1 MSRNYELANPNPE
14 FLIKSIAEQGYSLE
28 TALADLMDNSISA
41 NATRIEVLTKID
53 EEPFMLF
60 LSDNGDGMDKE
71 SLKRNLQFPSKS
83 PEETRDFNDL
93 GRFGLGLKTASFSQT
108 RAFTVIS
115 RKKGTTEFS
124 GLTWDVKH
132 LKNSG
137 KWEIIIN
144 TEKEI
149 AEILDLY
156 NKISDSHLNSSK
168 EFIPNTIVVWKGLY
182 KFENFLDI
190 KNKQDA
196 FKEEITNTTSEY
208 LSIVFHKF
216 MERKTKK
223 IQIRINNTLVKP
235 FNPFPIDN
243 NSNLRA
249 LEPYQKE
256 FGMDIVKI
264 QGFVLPNTSIKETKE
279 NPNPWTPNNKSLMD
293 MEGLYIYR
301 ADRLILFGGWN
312 GLIKKMPR
320 LQLGRLKIDIG
331 NKVDHLFHLNVAKSQ
346 ISTPHDLK
354 NSFLRAIVDLKAEAQ
369 KEFFNHGL
377 KNFTQK
383 PSEHSS
389 ELFYKT
395 ATNKGVLLRIND
407 EFPLLKSL
415 KSSLNIK
422 QKAELNFILK
432 MSSNL
437 INKVRQVDNV
447 EITGNVEKDD
457 ISIDEIVK
465 SINELL
471 KFGISKEQIKKDIL
485 PNLGIK
491 TNIPEEILK
500 LLNSIIYE

>member
-1 MSRNYELANPNPE
+1 MSVDSQNFELANPNPE

-28 TALADLMDNSISA
+28 TALADLMDNSITA
-41 NATRIEVLTKID
+41 NASRIEVLTKID
-53 EEPFMLF
+53 EEPFTLF
-60 LSDNGDGMDKE
+60 LSDNGDGMSKE
-71 SLKRNLQFPSKS
+71 TLKKNMQFPSKS
-83 PEETRDFNDL
+83 PEDLRESNDL

-108 RAFTVIS
+108 RVFTVLS
-115 RKKGTTEFS
+115 RKKGNDFFS
-124 GLTWDVKH
+124 GITWDVNH
-132 LKNSG
+132 LKDTG
-137 KWEIIIN
+137 RWEIIIN

-149 AEILDLY
+149 SDIIKQY
-156 NKISDSHLNSSK
+156 NNISNSLLNSSK
-168 EFIPNTIVVWKGLY
+168 EFKPNTIIVWRGLY
-182 KFENFLDI
+182 KFENFLDV
-190 KNKQDA
+190 KKKQDA
-196 FKEEITNTTSEY
+196 LKEEITNTTSEY

-216 MERKTKK
+216 LERETSRLE
-223 IQIRINNTLVKP
+223 IRINNTLVKP
-235 FNPFPIDN
+235 FNPFPKPNDKN
-243 NSNLRA
+243 NIRA
-249 LEPYQKE
+249 LSPLHST
-256 FGMDIVKI
+256 FGDDIIKI
-264 QGFVLPNTSIKETKE
+264 QGFVLPNKSIKETKE
-279 NPNPWTPNNKSLMD
+279 NSNPWTPQNKSLMD

-346 ISTPHDLK
+346 INIPHDLK
-354 NSFLRAIVDLKAEAQ
+354 NSFLRAIVDLKSEAQ
-369 KEFFNHGL
+369 KEYFNHGL
-377 KNFTQK
+377 KTFTQR
-383 PSEHSS
+383 PTEHSS

-415 KSSLNIK
+415 KSSLSNK

-447 EITGNVEKDD
+447 QLTGNVENDG

-465 SINELL
+465 SIIELL
-471 KFGISKEQIKKDIL
+471 KLGMSKEQIKKDIL

-491 TNIPEEILK
+491 IITHEEIST
-500 LLNSIIYE
+500 LLN

>member
-1 MSRNYELANPNPE
+1 MSNFELANPNPE

-28 TALADLMDNSISA
+28 TALADLMDNSITA
-41 NATRIEVLTKID
+41 NATRIEVLTKVD
-53 EEPFMLF
+53 SEPFILF
-60 LSDNGDGMDKE
+60 IADNGDGMDE
-71 SLKRNLQFPSKS
+71 ASLKKNMQFPSKS
-83 PEETRDFNDL
+83 PEDTRDISDL

-108 RAFTVIS
+108 RIFTVLS
-115 RKKGTTEFS
+115 RKKGSDKFF
-124 GLTWDVKH
+124 GLTWDVNH
-132 LKNSG
+132 LKKSG
-137 KWEIIIN
+137 KWEMILNSEEEISNIIEQYSSIS
-144 TEKEI
+144 KE
-149 AEILDLY
+149 
-156 NKISDSHLNSSK
+156 HLNNSS

-182 KFENFLDI
+182 KFENYVNE

-196 FKEEITNTTSEY
+196 LKEEITNTTSEY

-216 MERKTKK
+216 MERQNNRL
-223 IQIRINNTLVKP
+223 QIRINNTIVNP
-235 FNPFPIDN
+235 FNPFPVE

-249 LEPYQKE
+249 LEPLQKE
-256 FGMDIVKI
+256 FGNDFVKI
-264 QGFVLPNTSIKETKE
+264 QGFVLPNTSIKDDSNT
-279 NPNPWTPNNKSLMD
+279 WTPKNKSLMD

-346 ISTPHDLK
+346 INIPHDLK
-354 NSFLRAIVDLKAEAQ
+354 NAFLRAIVDLKTEAQ
-369 KEFFNHGL
+369 KEYFNHGL
-377 KNFTQK
+377 KSFKQRPT
-383 PSEHSS
+383 EYSS

-415 KSSLNIK
+415 KSSLNSN

-437 INKVRQVDNV
+437 INKVRQVDNIQ
-447 EITGNVEKDD
+447 ITGDAEKDG
-457 ISIDEIVK
+457 ISTVEIVK
-465 SINELL
+465 SIKELL
-471 KFGISKEQIKKDIL
+471 TLGLSKEQIKKDIL

-491 TNIPEEILK
+491 TNIPLEISNLLK
-500 LLNSIIYE
+500 

>member
-1 MSRNYELANPNPE
+1 MNQSSSCFELANPNPE

-28 TALADLMDNSISA
+28 TALADLMDNSITA

-53 EEPFMLF
+53 EEPFTLF
-60 LSDNGDGMDKE
+60 LSDNGEGMSKE
-71 SLKRNLQFPSKS
+71 SLKRNMQFPSKS
-83 PEETRDFNDL
+83 PEETRESNDL

-108 RAFTVIS
+108 RAFTVLS
-115 RKKGTTEFS
+115 RKKGTEFFS

-137 KWEIIIN
+137 NWEIIIN
-144 TEKEI
+144 SEE
-149 AEILDLY
+149 EILEILEQY
-156 NKISDSHLNSSK
+156 NNISNDHQNSSND
-168 EFIPNTIVVWKGLY
+168 FIPNTIVVWKGLY
-182 KFENFLDI
+182 KFENFLDV

-196 FKEEITNTTSEY
+196 LKEEITNTTSEY

-216 MERKTKK
+216 MERRTNRLH
-223 IQIRINNTLVKP
+223 IRINNTLVKP
-235 FNPFPIDN
+235 FNPFPTE

-249 LEPYQKE
+249 LEPLQKE
-256 FGMDIVKI
+256 FGKDIVKI
-264 QGFVLPNTSIKETKE
+264 QGFVLPNSSIQETKE
-279 NPNPWTPNNKSLMD
+279 NLNPWTPHNKSLMD

-346 ISTPHDLK
+346 INIPHDLK
-354 NSFLRAIVDLKAEAQ
+354 NSFLRAIVDLKTEAQ

-377 KNFTQK
+377 KTFKQR
-383 PSEHSS
+383 PSEHST

-395 ATNKGVLLRIND
+395 ATSKGVLLRINE

-415 KSSLNIK
+415 KSSLNSK
-422 QKAELNFILK
+422 QKSELNFILK

-447 EITGNVEKDD
+447 EITGNEEKDG
-457 ISIDEIVK
+457 ISIDDIIK

-471 KFGISKEQIKKDIL
+471 KYGLSKEQIKKDIL

-491 TNIPEEILK
+491 VNAHEEISN
-500 LLNSIIYE
+500 LLN

>member
-1 MSRNYELANPNPE
+1 MSKTYELANPNPE

-28 TALADLMDNSISA
+28 TALADLMDNSITA
-41 NATRIEVLTKID
+41 NASRIEVLTKID
-53 EEPFMLF
+53 EEPFSLF
-60 LSDNGDGMDKE
+60 LSDNGNGMSKE
-71 SLKRNLQFPSKS
+71 SLKRNMQFPSKS
-83 PEETRDFNDL
+83 PEDSRESNDL

-108 RAFTVIS
+108 RAFTVLS
-115 RKKGTTEFS
+115 RKKGSAFFS

-132 LKNSG
+132 LKDSG
-137 KWEIIIN
+137 NWEMIIN
-144 TEKEI
+144 SDEEI
-149 AEILDLY
+149 AEILEQY
-156 NKISDSHLNSSK
+156 NNISNDHGNRSND
-168 EFIPNTIVVWKGLY
+168 FIPNTIVVWKGLY
-182 KFENFLDI
+182 KFENFLDV
-190 KNKQDA
+190 KKKQDA
-196 FKEEITNTTSEY
+196 LKEEITNTTSEY

-216 MERKTKK
+216 MERQTDRVD
-223 IQIRINNTLVKP
+223 IRINNTLVKP
-235 FNPFPIDN
+235 FNPFPTD

-249 LEPYQKE
+249 LEPLQKE
-256 FGMDIVKI
+256 FGTDIVKI
-264 QGFVLPNTSIKETKE
+264 QGFVLPNTSIRETKE
-279 NPNPWTPNNKSLMD
+279 NSNPWTPHNKSLMD

-346 ISTPHDLK
+346 INIPHDLK

-369 KEFFNHGL
+369 KEYFNHGL
-377 KNFTQK
+377 KTFTQR

-415 KSSLNIK
+415 KSSLSNK

-447 EITGNVEKDD
+447 EITGNAEKDG

-471 KFGISKEQIKKDIL
+471 NLGMSKEQIKKDIL

-491 TNIPEEILK
+491 INAHEEISN
-500 LLNSIIYE
+500 LLN

>member
-1 MSRNYELANPNPE
+1 MIETYELANPNPE

-28 TALADLMDNSISA
+28 TALADLMDNSITA
-41 NATRIEVLTKID
+41 NATRIEVLTKVD
-53 EEPFMLF
+53 AEPFILF
-60 LSDNGDGMDKE
+60 IADNGDGMDE
-71 SLKRNLQFPSKS
+71 ASLKMNMQFPSKS
-83 PEETRDFNDL
+83 PEDTRDIRDL

-108 RAFTVIS
+108 RIFTVLS
-115 RKKGTTEFS
+115 RKKGNDKFF
-124 GLTWDVKH
+124 GLTWDVNH

-137 KWEIIIN
+137 KWEMILNSEEEISNIIEQYTSIS
-144 TEKEI
+144 KE
-149 AEILDLY
+149 
-156 NKISDSHLNSSK
+156 HLNNSS

-182 KFENFLDI
+182 KFENYVNE

-196 FKEEITNTTSEY
+196 LKEEITNTTSEY

-216 MERKTKK
+216 MERQNNRL
-223 IQIRINNTLVKP
+223 QIRINNTIVNP
-235 FNPFPIDN
+235 FNPFPAE

-249 LEPYQKE
+249 LEPLQKE
-256 FGMDIVKI
+256 FGNDFVKI
-264 QGFVLPNTSIKETKE
+264 QGFVLPNTSIKDDSNT
-279 NPNPWTPNNKSLMD
+279 WTPKNKSLMD

-346 ISTPHDLK
+346 INIPHDLK
-354 NSFLRAIVDLKAEAQ
+354 NAFLRAIVDLKTEAQ
-369 KEFFNHGL
+369 KEYFNHGL
-377 KNFTQK
+377 KSFKQRPT
-383 PSEHSS
+383 EYSS

-415 KSSLNIK
+415 KSSLNSN

-437 INKVRQVDNV
+437 INKVRQVDNIQ
-447 EITGNVEKDD
+447 ITGDTEKDG
-457 ISIDEIVK
+457 ISTVEIVK
-465 SINELL
+465 SIKELL
-471 KFGISKEQIKKDIL
+471 NLGLTKEQIKKDIL
-485 PNLGIK
+485 PNLGLK
-491 TNIPEEILK
+491 DNLTEEISN
-500 LLNSIIYE
+500 LLN

>member
-1 MSRNYELANPNPE
+1 MIKTFELANPNPE

-28 TALADLMDNSISA
+28 TALADLMDNSITA

-53 EEPFMLF
+53 KEPFVLF
-60 LSDNGDGMDKE
+60 LSDNGDGMDKA
-71 SLKRNLQFPSKS
+71 SLKKNMQFPSKS
-83 PEETRDFNDL
+83 PEETRELTDL

-108 RAFTVIS
+108 RIFTVLS
-115 RKKGTTEFS
+115 RKKGSDKFF
-124 GLTWDVKH
+124 GLTWDVNH

-137 KWEIIIN
+137 KWEMILNSDQEINEIIQQYTSIS
-144 TEKEI
+144 KE
-149 AEILDLY
+149 
-156 NKISDSHLNSSK
+156 HLNNSN
-168 EFIPNTIVVWKGLY
+168 EFIPNTIIIWKGLY
-182 KFENFLDI
+182 KFENYVNE

-196 FKEEITNTTSEY
+196 LKEEITNTTSEY

-216 MERKTKK
+216 MERQKNRL
-223 IQIRINNTLVKP
+223 QIRINNTLVNP
-235 FNPFPIDN
+235 FNPFPVENPSIR
-243 NSNLRA
+243 S
-249 LEPYQKE
+249 LEPLQKE
-256 FGMDIVKI
+256 FGKDFVKI
-264 QGFVLPNTSIKETKE
+264 QGFVLPNTSIKDDSNT
-279 NPNPWTPNNKSLMD
+279 WTPKNKSLMD

-346 ISTPHDLK
+346 INIPHDLK
-354 NSFLRAIVDLKAEAQ
+354 SAFLRAIVDLKTEAQ

-377 KNFTQK
+377 KSFKQRPT
-383 PSEHSS
+383 EHSS

-415 KSSLNIK
+415 KSSLNSN

-437 INKVRQVDNV
+437 INKVRQVDNIQ
-447 EITGNVEKDD
+447 ITGDTEKDG
-457 ISIDEIVK
+457 ISTVEIVK
-465 SINELL
+465 SIKELL
-471 KFGISKEQIKKDIL
+471 NLGLTKEQIKKDIL
-485 PNLGIK
+485 PNLGLK
-491 TNIPEEILK
+491 DNLTEEISN
-500 LLNSIIYE
+500 LLN

>member
-1 MSRNYELANPNPE
+1 MDYYEANPNPE

-28 TALADLMDNSISA
+28 TALADLMDNSITA
-41 NATRIEVLTKID
+41 NASRIEVLTKID
-53 EEPFMLF
+53 IEPFTLF
-60 LSDNGDGMDKE
+60 LSDNGDGMSKE
-71 SLKRNLQFPSKS
+71 SLRKNMQFPSKS
-83 PEETRDFNDL
+83 PEDLRDSSDL

-108 RAFTVIS
+108 RAFTVLS
-115 RKKGTTEFS
+115 RKKGTKFFS
-124 GLTWDVKH
+124 GLTWNVKH
-132 LKNSG
+132 LKDSG
-137 KWEIIIN
+137 KWEMIIN
-144 TEKEI
+144 SDKEI
-149 AEILDLY
+149 TEILEQY
-156 NKISDSHLNSSK
+156 NNISNDHQNSSND
-168 EFIPNTIVVWKGLY
+168 FIPNTIVVWKGLY
-182 KFENFLDI
+182 KFENFLDV

-196 FKEEITNTTSEY
+196 LKEEITNTTSEY

-216 MERKTKK
+216 MERQSNPL
-223 IQIRINNTLVKP
+223 IIRINNTLVKP
-235 FNPFPIDN
+235 FNPFPK
-243 NSNLRA
+243 SNLRE
-249 LEPYQKE
+249 LEPLQKE
-256 FGMDIVKI
+256 FGKDIVKI
-264 QGFVLPNTSIKETKE
+264 QGFVLPNSSIKETKE
-279 NPNPWTPNNKSLMD
+279 NSNPWTPHNKSLMD

-346 ISTPHDLK
+346 INIPHDLK

-369 KEFFNHGL
+369 KEYFNHGL
-377 KNFTQK
+377 KTFTQR

-415 KSSLNIK
+415 KSSLNNK

-447 EITGNVEKDD
+447 EITGNAEKDG

-471 KFGISKEQIKKDIL
+471 NLGMSKEQIKKDIL

-491 TNIPEEILK
+491 INAHEEISN
-500 LLNSIIYE
+500 LLN

>member
-1 MSRNYELANPNPE
+1 MQPNNTHKAEIATPNPE

-41 NATRIEVLTKID
+41 NASRIEVLTKID
-53 EEPFMLF
+53 EEPFTLF
-60 LSDNGDGMDKE
+60 LSDNGDGMSKE
-71 SLKRNLQFPSKS
+71 SLKRNMQFPSKS
-83 PEETRDFNDL
+83 PENLRESNDL

-108 RAFTVIS
+108 RAFTVLS
-115 RKKGTTEFS
+115 RKKGDIYYS
-124 GLTWDVKH
+124 GITWDVKH
-132 LKNSG
+132 LKDTG
-137 KWEIIIN
+137 RWEIIIN
-144 TEKEI
+144 SEEEI
-149 AEILDLY
+149 SHILEQY
-156 NKISDSHLNSSK
+156 NNLSNSLLNGSSDFK
-168 EFIPNTIVVWKGLY
+168 PNTMIVWKGLY
-182 KFENFLDI
+182 KFENFLDV

-196 FKEEITNTTSEY
+196 LKEEITNTTSEY

-216 MERKTKK
+216 MERHMNP

-235 FNPFPIDN
+235 FNPFPTD

-249 LEPYQKE
+249 LEPLQKE
-256 FGMDIVKI
+256 FGKDIVKI
-264 QGFVLPNTSIKETKE
+264 QGFVLPNSSIKETKE
-279 NPNPWTPNNKSLMD
+279 NSNAWTPPNKSLMD

-346 ISTPHDLK
+346 INIPHDLK
-354 NSFLRAIVDLKAEAQ
+354 NSFLRAIVDLKTEAQ

-377 KNFTQK
+377 KSFNQK

-395 ATNKGVLLRIND
+395 ATNKGVLLRINN

-415 KSSLNIK
+415 KSTLNNK
-422 QKAELNFILK
+422 QNAELNFILK

-447 EITGNVEKDD
+447 EITGNPEKDG

-471 KFGISKEQIKKDIL
+471 KLGMSREQIKKDIL
-485 PNLGIK
+485 PSLGINA
-491 TNIPEEILK
+491 NIPEEIITI
-500 LLNSIIYE
+500 LN

>member
-1 MSRNYELANPNPE
+1 MIKTFELANPNPE

-28 TALADLMDNSISA
+28 TALADLMDNSITA

-53 EEPFMLF
+53 SEPFILF
-60 LSDNGDGMDKE
+60 LSDNGDGMDKA
-71 SLKRNLQFPSKS
+71 SLKKNMQFPSKS
-83 PEETRDFNDL
+83 PEETRELGDL

-108 RAFTVIS
+108 RIFTVLS
-115 RKKGTTEFS
+115 RKRGSDNFF
-124 GLTWDVKH
+124 GLTWDVNH

-137 KWEIIIN
+137 KWEMILNSDEEINEIIQQYTSIS
-144 TEKEI
+144 KE
-149 AEILDLY
+149 
-156 NKISDSHLNSSK
+156 HLNNSN
-168 EFIPNTIVVWKGLY
+168 EFTPNTIVVWKGLY
-182 KFENFLDI
+182 KFENYVNE

-196 FKEEITNTTSEY
+196 IKEEITNTTSEY

-216 MERKTKK
+216 MERQNNRL
-223 IQIRINNTLVKP
+223 QIRINNTLVNP
-235 FNPFPIDN
+235 FNPFPAE
-243 NSNLRA
+243 NSSIRA
-249 LEPYQKE
+249 LEPLQKE
-256 FGMDIVKI
+256 FGKDFVKI
-264 QGFVLPNTSIKETKE
+264 QGFVLPNTSIKDDSNT
-279 NPNPWTPNNKSLMD
+279 WTPKNKSLMD

-346 ISTPHDLK
+346 INIPHDLK
-354 NSFLRAIVDLKAEAQ
+354 SAFLRAIVDLKTEAQ

-377 KNFTQK
+377 KSFKQRPT
-383 PSEHSS
+383 EHSS

-415 KSSLNIK
+415 KASLNSN

-437 INKVRQVDNV
+437 INKVRQVDNIQ
-447 EITGNVEKDD
+447 ITGDTEKDG
-457 ISIDEIVK
+457 ISTVEIVK
-465 SINELL
+465 SIKELL
-471 KFGISKEQIKKDIL
+471 NLGLTKEQIKKDIL
-485 PNLGIK
+485 PNLGLK
-491 TNIPEEILK
+491 DNLTEEISN
-500 LLNSIIYE
+500 LLN

>member
-1 MSRNYELANPNPE
+1 MTEKYELANPNPE

-28 TALADLMDNSISA
+28 TALADLMDNSITA
-41 NATRIEVLTKID
+41 NASRIEVLTKID
-53 EEPFMLF
+53 KEPFTLF
-60 LSDNGDGMDKE
+60 LSDNGDGMSKE
-71 SLKRNLQFPSKS
+71 SLKRNMQFPSKS
-83 PEETRDFNDL
+83 PEDTRESNDL

-108 RAFTVIS
+108 RAFTVLS
-115 RKKGTTEFS
+115 RKKGTDFFS

-144 TEKEI
+144 SEE
-149 AEILDLY
+149 EILEILEQY
-156 NKISDSHLNSSK
+156 SNSSNDHQNSSND
-168 EFIPNTIVVWKGLY
+168 FIPNTIVVWKGLY
-182 KFENFLDI
+182 KFENFLDV

-196 FKEEITNTTSEY
+196 LKEEITNTTSEY

-216 MERKTKK
+216 MERQTNRVD
-223 IQIRINNTLVKP
+223 IRINNTLVKP
-235 FNPFPIDN
+235 FNPFPTD

-249 LEPYQKE
+249 LEPLQKE
-256 FGMDIVKI
+256 FGKDFVKI
-264 QGFVLPNTSIKETKE
+264 QGFVLPNSSIKETKE
-279 NPNPWTPNNKSLMD
+279 NSNPWTPHNKSLMD

-346 ISTPHDLK
+346 INIPHDLK

-369 KEFFNHGL
+369 KEYFNHGL
-377 KNFTQK
+377 KTFTQK

-415 KSSLNIK
+415 KSSLNNK

-447 EITGNVEKDD
+447 EITGNAEKDG

-471 KFGISKEQIKKDIL
+471 NLGMSKDQIKKDIL

-491 TNIPEEILK
+491 INAHEEISN
-500 LLNSIIYE
+500 LLN

>member
-1 MSRNYELANPNPE
+1 MDYYEANPNPE

-28 TALADLMDNSISA
+28 TALADLMDNSITA
-41 NATRIEVLTKID
+41 NASRIEVLTKID
-53 EEPFMLF
+53 IEPFTLF
-60 LSDNGDGMDKE
+60 LSDNGDGMSKE
-71 SLKRNLQFPSKS
+71 SLRKNMQFPSKS
-83 PEETRDFNDL
+83 PEDLRDSSDL

-108 RAFTVIS
+108 RAFTVLS
-115 RKKGTTEFS
+115 RKKGTKFFS
-124 GLTWDVKH
+124 GLTWNVKH
-132 LKNSG
+132 LKDSG
-137 KWEIIIN
+137 KWEMIIN
-144 TEKEI
+144 SDKEI
-149 AEILDLY
+149 TEILEQY
-156 NKISDSHLNSSK
+156 NNISNDHQNSSND
-168 EFIPNTIVVWKGLY
+168 FIPNTIVVWKGLY
-182 KFENFLDI
+182 KFENFLDV

-196 FKEEITNTTSEY
+196 LKEEITNTTSEY

-216 MERKTKK
+216 MERQSNPL
-223 IQIRINNTLVKP
+223 IIRINNTLVKP
-235 FNPFPIDN
+235 FNPFPK
-243 NSNLRA
+243 SNLRE
-249 LEPYQKE
+249 LEPLQKE
-256 FGMDIVKI
+256 FGKDIVKI
-264 QGFVLPNTSIKETKE
+264 QGFVLPNSSIKETKE
-279 NPNPWTPNNKSLMD
+279 NSNPWTPHNKSLMD

-346 ISTPHDLK
+346 INIPHDLK

-369 KEFFNHGL
+369 KEYFNHGL
-377 KNFTQK
+377 KTFTQR

-415 KSSLNIK
+415 KSSLNNK

-447 EITGNVEKDD
+447 EITGNAEKDG

-471 KFGISKEQIKKDIL
+471 NLGMSKEQIKKDIL
-485 PNLGIK
+485 PNLGIEI
-491 TNIPEEILK
+491 NAHEEISN
-500 LLNSIIYE
+500 LLN

>member
-1 MSRNYELANPNPE
+1 MSVNFELANPNPE

-28 TALADLMDNSISA
+28 TALADLMDNSITA

-53 EEPFMLF
+53 EEPFTLF
-60 LSDNGDGMDKE
+60 LSDNGDGMSLE
-71 SLKRNLQFPSKS
+71 SLKRNMQFPSKS
-83 PEETRDFNDL
+83 PEATREINDL

-108 RAFTVIS
+108 RCFTVIS
-115 RKKGTTEFS
+115 RKKGSEIFS
-124 GLTWDVKH
+124 GLTWDVNH

-144 TEKEI
+144 SENEIKEI
-149 AEILDLY
+149 LETY
-156 NKISDSHLNSSK
+156 NKISDAHLNNSK
-168 EFIPNTIVVWKGLY
+168 DFMPNTIIVWKGLY

-190 KNKQDA
+190 KNKQQA
-196 FKEEITNTTSEY
+196 LKQEITDTTSEY

-216 MERKTKK
+216 MERQTNKVD
-223 IQIRINNTLVKP
+223 IRINNTIVKP

-243 NSNLRA
+243 SSLRA
-249 LEPYQKE
+249 LEPLQKE
-256 FGMDIVKI
+256 FGQDIVKI

-279 NPNPWTPNNKSLMD
+279 NTNPWTPINKSLMD

-346 ISTPHDLK
+346 INIPHDLK
-354 NSFLRAIVDLKAEAQ
+354 NSFLRAIVDLKTEAQ
-369 KEFFNHGL
+369 KEYFNHGL
-377 KNFTQK
+377 KTFTQR
-383 PSEHSS
+383 PSQHSS

-415 KSSLNIK
+415 KSSLDNE
-422 QKAELNFILK
+422 QKAVLNFILK

-447 EITGNVEKDD
+447 EISGNAENDG

-465 SINELL
+465 SIKELL
-471 KFGISKEQIKKDIL
+471 NLGMTKQQIKKDIL

-491 TNIPEEILK
+491 TNTHEEISN
-500 LLNSIIYE
+500 LLN

>member
-1 MSRNYELANPNPE
+1 MNEGNKNFELANPNPE

-28 TALADLMDNSISA
+28 TALADLMDNSITA
-41 NATRIEVLTKID
+41 NASRIEVLTKID
-53 EEPFMLF
+53 EEPFTLF
-60 LSDNGDGMDKE
+60 LSDNGDGMSKD
-71 SLKRNLQFPSKS
+71 SLKRNMQFPSKS
-83 PEETRDFNDL
+83 PEDSRESNDL

-108 RAFTVIS
+108 RAFTVLS
-115 RKKGTTEFS
+115 RKKGSAFFS

-132 LKNSG
+132 LKDSG
-137 KWEIIIN
+137 NWEMIIN
-144 TEKEI
+144 SDEEI
-149 AEILDLY
+149 AKILEQY
-156 NKISDSHLNSSK
+156 NNISNDHQNSSAD
-168 EFIPNTIVVWKGLY
+168 FIPNTIVVWKGLY
-182 KFENFLDI
+182 KFENFLDV

-196 FKEEITNTTSEY
+196 LKEEITNTTSEY

-216 MERKTKK
+216 MERQTNRVD
-223 IQIRINNTLVKP
+223 IRINNALVKP
-235 FNPFPIDN
+235 FNPFPTD

-249 LEPYQKE
+249 LEPLHKE
-256 FGMDIVKI
+256 FGKDIVKI

-279 NPNPWTPNNKSLMD
+279 NSNPWTPHNKSLMD

-346 ISTPHDLK
+346 INIPHDLK
-354 NSFLRAIVDLKAEAQ
+354 NSFLRAIVDLKTEAQ
-369 KEFFNHGL
+369 KEYFNHGL
-377 KNFTQK
+377 KTFSHK
-383 PSEHSS
+383 PTEHSS

-415 KSSLNIK
+415 KNSLNGK

-447 EITGNVEKDD
+447 EITGNAEKDG

-471 KFGISKEQIKKDIL
+471 NLGLSKEQIKKDIL

-491 TNIPEEILK
+491 VNAHEEILS
-500 LLNSIIYE
+500 LLN

>member
-1 MSRNYELANPNPE
+1 MQKHLTELANPNPE

-28 TALADLMDNSISA
+28 TALADLMDNSITA
-41 NATRIEVLTKID
+41 NASRIEVLTKID
-53 EEPFMLF
+53 EEPFTLF
-60 LSDNGDGMDKE
+60 LSDNGNGMSKE
-71 SLKRNLQFPSKS
+71 SLKRNMQFPSKS
-83 PEETRDFNDL
+83 PEDSRESNDL

-108 RAFTVIS
+108 RAFTVLS
-115 RKKGTTEFS
+115 RKKGTSFYS

-132 LKNSG
+132 LKDSG

-144 TEKEI
+144 SDEEI
-149 AEILDLY
+149 AEILEHY
-156 NKISDSHLNSSK
+156 NNISNDHQNSSN

-182 KFENFLDI
+182 KFENFLDV

-196 FKEEITNTTSEY
+196 LKEEITNTTSEY

-216 MERKTKK
+216 MERQTNRVD
-223 IQIRINNTLVKP
+223 IRINNTLVKP
-235 FNPFPIDN
+235 FNPFPTH
-243 NSNLRA
+243 NSNLRV
-249 LEPYQKE
+249 LEPLQKE
-256 FGMDIVKI
+256 FGKDIVKI
-264 QGFVLPNTSIKETKE
+264 QGFVLPNSSIKETKE
-279 NPNPWTPNNKSLMD
+279 NSNPWTPNNKSLMD

-320 LQLGRLKIDIG
+320 LQLGRLKIDFG

-346 ISTPHDLK
+346 INIPHDLK
-354 NSFLRAIVDLKAEAQ
+354 NSFLRAIVDLKTEAQ
-369 KEFFNHGL
+369 KEYFNHGL
-377 KNFTQK
+377 KAFSQK
-383 PSEHSS
+383 PSEYSS

-415 KSSLNIK
+415 KNTLNIK

-432 MSSNL
+432 MSSTL

-447 EITGNVEKDD
+447 EITGNAEKDG

-471 KFGISKEQIKKDIL
+471 NLGLSKEQIKKDIL

-491 TNIPEEILK
+491 TNIPEEISI
-500 LLNSIIYE
+500 LLN

>member
-1 MSRNYELANPNPE
+1 MSKTYELANPNPE

-28 TALADLMDNSISA
+28 TALADLMDNSITA
-41 NATRIEVLTKID
+41 NASRIEVLTKID
-53 EEPFMLF
+53 EEPFSLF
-60 LSDNGDGMDKE
+60 LSDNGKGMSKE
-71 SLKRNLQFPSKS
+71 SLKRNMQFPSKS
-83 PEETRDFNDL
+83 PEDSRESNDL

-108 RAFTVIS
+108 RAFTVLS
-115 RKKGTTEFS
+115 REKGSAFFS

-132 LKNSG
+132 LKDSG
-137 KWEIIIN
+137 NWEMIIN
-144 TEKEI
+144 SDEEI
-149 AEILDLY
+149 AEILEQY
-156 NKISDSHLNSSK
+156 NNISNDHGNRSND
-168 EFIPNTIVVWKGLY
+168 FIPNTIVVWKGLY
-182 KFENFLDI
+182 KFENFLDV

-196 FKEEITNTTSEY
+196 LKEEITNTTSEY

-216 MERKTKK
+216 MERQTDRVD
-223 IQIRINNTLVKP
+223 IRINNTLVKP
-235 FNPFPIDN
+235 FNPFPTD

-249 LEPYQKE
+249 LEPLQKE
-256 FGMDIVKI
+256 FGTDIVKI
-264 QGFVLPNTSIKETKE
+264 QGFVLPNTSVRETKE
-279 NPNPWTPNNKSLMD
+279 NSNPWTPHNKSLMD

-346 ISTPHDLK
+346 INIPHDLK

-369 KEFFNHGL
+369 KEYFNHGL
-377 KNFTQK
+377 KTFTQR

-415 KSSLNIK
+415 KSSLNNK

-447 EITGNVEKDD
+447 EITGNAEKDG

-471 KFGISKEQIKKDIL
+471 NLGMSKEQIKKDIL

-491 TNIPEEILK
+491 INAHEEISN
-500 LLNSIIYE
+500 LLN

>member
-1 MSRNYELANPNPE
+1 MIKTFELANPNPE

-28 TALADLMDNSISA
+28 TALADLMDNSITA

-53 EEPFMLF
+53 SEPFILF
-60 LSDNGDGMDKE
+60 LGDNGDGMDKA
-71 SLKRNLQFPSKS
+71 SLKKNMQFPSKS
-83 PEETRDFNDL
+83 PEETRELSDL

-108 RAFTVIS
+108 RIFTVLS
-115 RKKGTTEFS
+115 RKRGSDKFF
-124 GLTWDVKH
+124 GLTWDVNH

-137 KWEIIIN
+137 KWEMILNSDEEINEIIQQYTSIS
-144 TEKEI
+144 KE
-149 AEILDLY
+149 
-156 NKISDSHLNSSK
+156 HLNNSN
-168 EFIPNTIVVWKGLY
+168 EFTPNTIVVWKGLY
-182 KFENFLDI
+182 KFENYVNE

-196 FKEEITNTTSEY
+196 LKEEITNTTSEY

-216 MERKTKK
+216 MERQNNRL
-223 IQIRINNTLVKP
+223 QIRINNTLVNP
-235 FNPFPIDN
+235 FNPFPTE
-243 NSNLRA
+243 NSSIRA
-249 LEPYQKE
+249 LEPLQKE
-256 FGMDIVKI
+256 FGKDFVKI
-264 QGFVLPNTSIKETKE
+264 QGFVLPNTSIKDDSNT
-279 NPNPWTPNNKSLMD
+279 WTPKNKSLMD

-346 ISTPHDLK
+346 INIPHDLK
-354 NSFLRAIVDLKAEAQ
+354 SAFLRAIVDLKTEAQ

-377 KNFTQK
+377 KSFKQRPT
-383 PSEHSS
+383 EHSS

-415 KSSLNIK
+415 KSSLNSN

-437 INKVRQVDNV
+437 INKVRQVDNIQ
-447 EITGNVEKDD
+447 ITGDSEKDG
-457 ISIDEIVK
+457 ISTVEIVK
-465 SINELL
+465 SIKELL
-471 KFGISKEQIKKDIL
+471 NLGLTKEQIKKDIL
-485 PNLGIK
+485 PNLGLK
-491 TNIPEEILK
+491 DNLTEEISN
-500 LLNSIIYE
+500 LLN